1 MSVSRSRR
9 KCRCC
14 RELFAADYRNG
25 SRQHYC
31 SKFEC
36 RRASKAA
43 SQRAWL
49 SQPENRNYFR
59 GPDNTR
65 RAQEWRKEHP
75 GYWKR
80 KQPRS
85 GRSQAVGDEPLK
97 PEQTSC
103 NVPPQ
108 SSRALQ
114 DICLS
119 QDPAFIGLISMVTGS
134 TLQED
139 IVSTARHL
147 VAKGRDILGLGLPET
162 RRHDCQTSSSA

>member
-14 RELFAADYRNG
+14 RDLFMADYRNG
-25 SRQHYC
+25 RRQHYC
-31 SKFEC
+31 SKPEC

-49 SQPENRNYFR
+49 SQPENQSYFR
-59 GPDNTR
+59 GAENTR
-65 RAQEWRKEHP
+65 RVQEWRKEHP
-75 GYWKR
+75 SYWKR
-80 KQPRS
+80 KRPRS
-85 GRSQAVGDEPLK
+85 GSSQPIDNEPLN

-108 SSRALQ
+108 SSRTLQ

-147 VAKGRDILGLGLPET
+147 VAKGRDILGLRLPET
-162 RRHDCQTSSSA
+162 HCDDCQTSSSA